1 MPKPRDWGA
10 HISISGFYFLQSN
23 SEFKPTPDLV
33 KFIEDGDPPIY
44 VGFGSI
50 VVDNPEA
57 MTSMVLEAIRLAGVR
72 ALLSKG
78 WSDLGEGDI
87 ELPETVR
94 LLDNVPHSWLFQH
107 VSAVVHHGGAG
118 TTAAGLY
125 AGKPTVIVPFFG
137 DVSAPIQLASQF

>member
-1 MPKPRDWGA
+1 
-10 HISISGFYFLQSN
+10 
-23 SEFKPTPDLV
+23 
-33 KFIEDGDPPIY
+33 
-44 VGFGSI
+44 
-50 VVDNPEA
+50 
-57 MTSMVLEAIRLAGVR
+57 MVLEAIRLAGVR

-137 DVSAPIQLASQF
+137 DVSAPIQLASQL